1 MVKKIRIVF
10 PLVMMIGLV
19 LSACSSSPTAQTS
32 AAAAPTAAAQTNNQG
47 KPAAPAGATPAV
59 GGQTAQQA
67 PGGSLMGQSQLAVG
81 TLKLEGTDQ
90 AVTAEQAKTLLPL
103 WQEVK
108 TLQADTSTTSE
119 QLQAAYQKI
128 KDNMT
133 SDQVQAIE
141 KTTLTQD
148 DLQSLASKYGVEM
161 PSAPGGGQGNG
172 PAGTPMAPGGGAPG
186 GNPAA
191 PAGGTPG
198 AGGNPP
204 DFQGTPGAGGR
215 MGRGMDT
222 LFLDPLIKLLQERA
236 GA

>member
-10 PLVMMIGLV
+10 PLIMIVGLA
-19 LSACSSSPTAQTS
+19 LSACSSTQATQTS
-32 AAAAPTAAAQTNNQG
+32 APAAAAQTNIQSSS
-47 KPAAPAGATPAV
+47 AAQATPAA
-59 GGQTAQQA
+59 GGQNAPQA
-67 PGGSLMGQSQLAVG
+67 PSGGMAGQNQLAAG

-108 TLQADTSTTSE
+108 TLLADSNTTSD

-128 KDNMT
+128 KDSMT
-133 SDQVQAIE
+133 SDQVQAID
-141 KTTLTQD
+141 KLSLTQA
-148 DLQSLASKYGVEM
+148 DLQSLASTYGMQM
-161 PSAPGGGQGNG
+161 PGGPGGGQGNG
-172 PAGTPMAPGGGAPG
+172 PSGTPMAPGGG
-186 GNPAA
+186 GNP
-191 PAGGTPG
+191 PAQGTPG

-204 DFQGTPGAGGR
+204 NFQGTPGAGGR

-222 LFLDPLIKLLQERA
+222 LFLDPLIKLLQDRA